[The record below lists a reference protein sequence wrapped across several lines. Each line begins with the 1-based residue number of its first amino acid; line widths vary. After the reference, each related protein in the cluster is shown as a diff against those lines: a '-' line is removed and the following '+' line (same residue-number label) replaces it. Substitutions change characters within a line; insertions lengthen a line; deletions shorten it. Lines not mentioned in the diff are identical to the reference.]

1 MPDWLIN
8 IHRRLPTQPPS
19 LMFCLFLN
27 RVLPQYGS
35 PLVLE
40 EGQCIDLEVLDL
52 GFRVHVLYE
61 KGRFVPA
68 SSGQLVNV
76 RIAANY
82 SDLLSLARREEDADT
97 LFFNRRLILDGDTEL
112 GLRIKNWADSLDWP
126 AWMVGR
132 MA

>member
-1 MPDWLIN
+1 M
-8 IHRRLPTQPPS
+8 
-19 LMFCLFLN
+19 
-27 RVLPQYGS
+27 VLG
-35 PLVLE
+35 

-52 GFRVHVLYE
+52 GFRVHVQYHE
-61 KGRFVPA
+61 GRFVPA
-68 SSGQLVNV
+68 ASGQTVNV

-82 SDLLSLARREEDADT
+82 RDLLSLARREEDADT

-126 AWMVGR
+126 AWMLGR